1 MSTGCALDE
10 DGNLK
15 NATDIEFFDSETD
28 TRPISGRTTHGEPQ
42 RKNNITGLCL
52 LSFAC
57 GAQLLIIVYYLSG
70 RQARRSAKG
79 AKMAQYL
86 AEEHLN
92 SEGEPDKKTRVAVRR
107 RLCKKKPKLNI
118 DLGSDGDNSNDS
130 DFESGSDSDIDLSSD
145 DDIADGEPLT
155 NAEVSDACCIP
166 CL

>member
-1 MSTGCALDE
+1 
-10 DGNLK
+10 
-15 NATDIEFFDSETD
+15 
-28 TRPISGRTTHGEPQ
+28 
-42 RKNNITGLCL
+42 
-52 LSFAC
+52 
-57 GAQLLIIVYYLSG
+57 
-70 RQARRSAKG
+70 
-79 AKMAQYL
+79 MAQYL

-155 NAEVSDACCIP
+155 NAEVSNACCIP